1 MKKLYQKDEIWF
13 AVLWIVLYVVLFQ
26 NADNISNSIAFPK
39 LITAP
44 VALILSAVLYG
55 FIRKNGL
62 TAYYGLCPFKGNRKA
77 YLYFLPLVVLCST
90 NLWRGVTMNLTI
102 ASSILHIISMCC
114 VGFLEEVIFR
124 GLLFNGMRKE
134 NEKTAIVVS
143 SLTFGIGHIVNLLSG
158 AELLS
163 TLLQVGYATAIGFLF
178 TVMFLKS
185 GSLIPCIVVHAV
197 VNSLSAFAREGTEL
211 FNTVTAIVIMV
222 IATLY
227 AIHIWKTVPT
237 QEKTTPSV

>member
-1 MKKLYQKDEIWF
+1 MKKLYQKDETWF

-26 NADNISNSIAFPK
+26 NADNISNSMAFPK

-44 VALILSAVLYG
+44 VGLILSAVLYG

-62 TAYYGLCPFKGNRKA
+62 TTYYGLCPFKGDNKA
-77 YLYFLPLVVLCST
+77 YLYFLPLVILCST
-90 NLWRGVTMNLTI
+90 NLWRGVTMNYTI
-102 ASSILHIISMCC
+102 ISSILHVVSMCC

-185 GSLIPCIVVHAV
+185 GSLIPCIVAHAV
-197 VNSLSAFAREGTEL
+197 INSLSAFAREGTEL

>member
-134 NEKTAIVVS
+134 NEKTAILVS

-158 AELLS
+158 ADLLS
-163 TLLQVGYATAIGFLF
+163 TLLQVCYATAIGFLF

-185 GSLIPCIVVHAV
+185 GSLIPCIIAHAV
-197 VNSLSAFAREGTEL
+197 VNSLSAFAREGTDL
-211 FNTVTAIVIMV
+211 FNTVTAVIITV
-222 IATLY
+222 VATLY
-227 AIHIWKTVPT
+227 SIYILKKVPAREET
-237 QEKTTPSV
+237 APAA

>member
-1 MKKLYQKDEIWF
+1 MKKLYQKDETWF
-13 AVLWIVLYVVLFQ
+13 AIFWIVLYVVLFQ

-44 VALILSAVLYG
+44 VSLVLSAVLYG

-62 TAYYGLCPFKGNRKA
+62 TAYYGLCPFKGNMKD
-77 YLYFLPLVVLCST
+77 YLYFLPLVALCST

-134 NEKTAIVVS
+134 NEKTAILVS

-158 AELLS
+158 ADLLS
-163 TLLQVGYATAIGFLF
+163 TLLQVGYAIAIGFLF

-185 GSLIPCIVVHAV
+185 GSLIPCIVAHAV
-197 VNSLSAFAREGTEL
+197 INSLSAFAREGTEM
-211 FNTVTAIVIMV
+211 FYTVTAIVIMV
-222 IATLY
+222 IAALY
-227 AIHIWKTVPT
+227 AIHIWKAVPAKEET
-237 QEKTTPSV
+237 NPAV

>member
-44 VALILSAVLYG
+44 VGLVLSAVLYG

-134 NEKTAIVVS
+134 NEKTAILVS

-158 AELLS
+158 ADLLS
-163 TLLQVGYATAIGFLF
+163 TLLQVCYATAIGFLF

-185 GSLIPCIVVHAV
+185 GSLIPCIVAHAV
-197 VNSLSAFAREGTEL
+197 VNSLSAFAREGTDL
-211 FNTVTAIVIMV
+211 FNTVTAVIITV
-222 IATLY
+222 VATLY
-227 AIHIWKTVPT
+227 AIYILKKVPAREET
-237 QEKTTPSV
+237 APAA

>member
-1 MKKLYQKDEIWF
+1 MIKLYQNDEIWF

-134 NEKTAIVVS
+134 NEKTAILVS
-143 SLTFGIGHIVNLLSG
+143 SLTFGMGHIVNLLSG
-158 AELLS
+158 ADLLA
-163 TLLQVGYATAIGFLF
+163 TLLQVCYATAIGFLF

-185 GSLIPCIVVHAV
+185 GSLIPCIVAHAV
-197 VNSLSAFAREGTEL
+197 VNSLSAFAREGTDL
-211 FNTVTAIVIMV
+211 FNTVTAVIITV
-222 IATLY
+222 VATLY
-227 AIHIWKTVPT
+227 AIYILKKGPAREETAPAA
-237 QEKTTPSV
+237 